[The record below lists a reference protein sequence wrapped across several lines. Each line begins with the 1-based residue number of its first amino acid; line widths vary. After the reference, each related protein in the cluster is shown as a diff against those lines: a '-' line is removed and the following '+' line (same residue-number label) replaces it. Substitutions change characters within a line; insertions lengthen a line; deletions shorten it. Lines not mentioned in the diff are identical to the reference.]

1 LRQVKT
7 MIKKILLLTSLIL
20 CVSACAAPASHDT
33 DPPVVAAPVTSPSV
47 PADAA
52 SPPPA
57 PMPSTAPAAA
67 SELKFSGVVGKV
79 DTGCFADG
87 VCFMEVDGK
96 RVVFGMGWSRED
108 WGQVAP
114 REPIESYVGRRV
126 EVYCGVRE
134 GVCSLVGN
142 RAYYVR

>member
-1 LRQVKT
+1 MTSKFPVLLCT
-7 MIKKILLLTSLIL
+7 LLLA
-20 CVSACAAPASHDT
+20 SACTAPQANRNT
-33 DPPVVAAPVTSPSV
+33 DPPVVAAPTTAPAA
-47 PADAA
+47 PMADAA

-126 EVYCGVRE
+126 EVYCGLRE